1 MLSSR
6 LRAGGIKKEEMS
18 FVSTEKINTFL
29 YNILY
34 VRGFVERILMRGFTR
49 ILDIKGHYPILEFN
63 LFVIIMRIKTDV
75 FKIPKMEF

>member
-34 VRGFVERILMRGFTR
+34 VRGFVERILMRSFTR
-49 ILDIKGHYPILEFN
+49 ILDIKVHYPILAFN
-63 LFVIIMRIKTDV
+63 LARKLSV
-75 FKIPKMEF
+75 EFYCG